1 MALERVFDCPRT
13 LRRLRSGPLSK
24 LLEGFCNWLLSHGF
38 SRSTIRKHL
47 FNVSHLNEHLRVLK
61 SGICES
67 LSSKDIEGFFRAY
80 PLLCRRGLALE
91 GHVRRVRYSVNRF
104 LDYLRDSGLFDP
116 SSRQEIHQPLLDAYL
131 KWMCHYQHASEGTL
145 EVRRHS
151 TLRFLQWLGPEATP
165 GGLSKLSSE
174 RIEGFFISYAQGMGR
189 SARRSMQSALRTFLR
204 FCLHNG
210 YIEQSLEHAVPTLR
224 TYKLATVPR
233 GLTDTQA
240 QQVLRCINRNSHVG
254 RRDYAIVLLLYTY
267 GVRGGQVRA
276 LRLEDIDWG
285 RNRILFKALKH
296 GKDSRLPLTPEVGES
311 LLDYLQYSR
320 PSYAYPHVFLTS
332 RAPYHPLSHSSSLS
346 AIVERRIRVAGIEIP
361 NKGAHAFR
369 HCFATRMLHK
379 GHSLKA
385 IADVLG
391 HRHLGTT
398 FIYTKVEFNALR
410 QVALEWP
417 QEVLQC
423 AH

>member
-1 MALERVFDCPRT
+1 MALEQIFECPRT
-13 LRRLRSGPLSK
+13 LGSLRIGPLGK
-24 LLEGFCNWLLSHGF
+24 LLEGFCSWLLEHGF
-38 SRSTIRKHL
+38 SRWTIRKHL
-47 FNVSHLNEHLRVLK
+47 FNVSHLNEPLGGPR
-61 SGICES
+61 SGFRES
-67 LSSKDIEGFFRAY
+67 LSSRDVAGFFKAY
-80 PLLCRRGLALE
+80 PLLCRRRGALE
-91 GHVRRVRYSVNRF
+91 GHVRRVRYSINRF

-116 SSRQEIHQPLLDAYL
+116 SSGQEIYQPLLDAYL
-131 KWMCHYQHASEGTL
+131 KWMRHYQQASEGTL
-145 EVRRHS
+145 GVRRHS
-151 TLRFLQWLGPEATP
+151 ITQFLAWLGPEAMP
-165 GGLSKLSSE
+165 EGLLRLSSD
-174 RIEGFFISYAQGMGR
+174 RIEDFFISYAQSMGR

-204 FCLHNG
+204 FCLHQG
-210 YIEQSLEHAVPTLR
+210 YVEQSLEYAVPTLR

-240 QQVLRCINRNSHVG
+240 QQVLQGINRNSHVG

-276 LRLEDIDWG
+276 LRLEDIDWAQ
-285 RNRILFKALKH
+285 NQILFKALKH

-311 LLDYLQYSR
+311 LLDYLQNSR
-320 PSYAYPHVFLTS
+320 PSYSYPHVFLTC
-332 RAPYHPLSHSSSLS
+332 RAPYHPLPHSSSLS
-346 AIVERRIRVAGIEIP
+346 AIVECHIRTAGIEVP

-369 HCFATRMLHK
+369 HCFATRMVHQ

-398 FIYTKVEFNALR
+398 FIYTKVECNALR

-417 QEVLQC
+417 QKVPQ
-423 AH
+423 